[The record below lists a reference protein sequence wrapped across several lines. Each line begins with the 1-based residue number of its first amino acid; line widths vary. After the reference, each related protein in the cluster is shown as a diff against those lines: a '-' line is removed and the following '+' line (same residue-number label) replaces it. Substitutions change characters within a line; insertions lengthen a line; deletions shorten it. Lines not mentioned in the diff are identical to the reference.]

1 MWGNFLLIERNKKIL
16 INSMDESS
24 INRGKWILIY
34 YIRVVVYTWK
44 LKNFFIKCPFDEI
57 CVPNDSTDRIH
68 ASREKI
74 LGFLCKYF
82 YNLIYRRTNFIN

>member
-34 YIRVVVYTWK
+34 YIRVVVYTRK
-44 LKNFFIKCPFDEI
+44 LKNFFIKYPFDEI
-57 CVPNDSTDRIH
+57 CVPND
-68 ASREKI
+68 
-74 LGFLCKYF
+74 
-82 YNLIYRRTNFIN
+82 